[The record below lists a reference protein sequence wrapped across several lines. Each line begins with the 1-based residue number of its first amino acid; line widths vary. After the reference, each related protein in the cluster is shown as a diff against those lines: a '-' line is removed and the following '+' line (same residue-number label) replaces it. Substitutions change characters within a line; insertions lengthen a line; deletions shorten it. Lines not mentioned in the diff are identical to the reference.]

1 MGRQKIKFR
10 GKGVSRKLNYGGRG
24 HLENNY
30 FPGGGGQNYVLF
42 PEGGLAS
49 NYFPTLKVCSGRSR
63 ESRKMLGDIKLRGGE
78 GASGK

>member
-1 MGRQKIKFR
+1 M
-10 GKGVSRKLNYGGRG
+10 SRKLNYGGRG

-49 NYFPTLKVCSGRSR
+49 NRLLIGEKRCPRVRPEQTLIHRVTYTGLSTHVRP
-63 ESRKMLGDIKLRGGE
+63 
-78 GASGK
+78 